1 MYTIFNS
8 SSRNPSFWLFLSASG
23 HNFERETI
31 ASGGRGFIIVVKKM
45 RGWKFL
51 LNFEIIAIVCLSREE
66 FKPSEI
72 GIAIPTVSFVL
83 FSKEEKKE
91 IFSFFLCPLHRFV
104 ERSETH
110 WYFIGILQR
119 RTRKTR
125 HYSKRFE
132 SRGLFSALLI
142 ILHSK
147 FLFSPPDAIE
157 FITRRIYRGLN
168 RRNGMLEG
176 CKDEIEHVDK
186 NGRAGER
193 E

>member
-31 ASGGRGFIIVVKKM
+31 ASGGRGFIIVVKKI

-72 GIAIPTVSFVL
+72 GIAIPTVSFVF

-91 IFSFFLCPLHRFV
+91 IFSFFLCTDGICGKIRNTLVFY
-104 ERSETH
+104 
-110 WYFIGILQR
+110 WYFTTTDEENASLFQAFRIEGIIFCSFDHFAFEIFIFPSRVYNKANLSGVKSQERNAR
-119 RTRKTR
+119 R
-125 HYSKRFE
+125 
-132 SRGLFSALLI
+132 
-142 ILHSK
+142 
-147 FLFSPPDAIE
+147 
-157 FITRRIYRGLN
+157 
-168 RRNGMLEG
+168 
-176 CKDEIEHVDK
+176 V
-186 NGRAGER
+186 
-193 E
+193 

>member
-8 SSRNPSFWLFLSASG
+8 SSRNPSFWLFLSPSG

-31 ASGGRGFIIVVKKM
+31 ASGGRGFIIVVKKI

-72 GIAIPTVSFVL
+72 GIAIPTVSFVF

-91 IFSFFLCPLHRFV
+91 IFSFFLCPLHRRDFWKDQK
-104 ERSETH
+104 H
-110 WYFIGILQR
+110 IGILRR

-125 HYSKRFE
+125 HYSKRGDYFL
-132 SRGLFSALLI
+132 LFWSFCIRNFYFPL
-142 ILHSK
+142 
-147 FLFSPPDAIE
+147 P
-157 FITRRIYRGLN
+157 TRSSL
-168 RRNGMLEG
+168 
-176 CKDEIEHVDK
+176 
-186 NGRAGER
+186 
-193 E
+193 